1 VETSSQDQT
10 RASSLFWTT
19 PRRAVLVAAS
29 AEGPFELVAF
39 DNALRK
45 AGIAELNLVQVS
57 SILPQ
62 NCELIDNSQMPY
74 IEPGTVVPVVMS
86 KISSSTPGQKI
97 AAALGI
103 AIGENSHGMVSE
115 YHDIG
120 VSEKTAAKTAE
131 AMVKYMMENRG
142 LVPKR
147 VLSISAGHTVKAHG
161 AALAAVVFLP

>member
-1 VETSSQDQT
+1 VESSQVP
-10 RASSLFWTT
+10 RLLWTV
-19 PRRAVLVAAS
+19 PSKAYLVAAS

-62 NCELIDNSQMPY
+62 NCEIIENSPLPKL
-74 IEPGTVVPVVMS
+74 EPGLIVPIVMS

-103 AIGENSHGMVSE
+103 AVGENSHGMVSE

-120 VSEKTAAKTAE
+120 VTERTAAKTVE

-142 LVPKR
+142 LTPRR
-147 VLSISAGHTVKAHG
+147 VTSISAGHVVKAHG
-161 AALAAVVFLP
+161 AALAGLVFLP